1 MVKGYEEI
9 PPQDK
14 VIHSS
19 QKLRKLEAIYKTDK
33 LIIFKESLSLT
44 TRGSEKVP

>member
-1 MVKGYEEI
+1 MDKGYEEI

-33 LIIFKESLSLT
+33 TNYFQ
-44 TRGSEKVP
+44 RVPVLNN

>member
-1 MVKGYEEI
+1 MDKGYKEI
-9 PPQDK
+9 LPQGK

-19 QKLRKLEAIYKTDK
+19 QELRKLELIYKTGK
-33 LIIFKESLSLT
+33 LIIFKESLSLR